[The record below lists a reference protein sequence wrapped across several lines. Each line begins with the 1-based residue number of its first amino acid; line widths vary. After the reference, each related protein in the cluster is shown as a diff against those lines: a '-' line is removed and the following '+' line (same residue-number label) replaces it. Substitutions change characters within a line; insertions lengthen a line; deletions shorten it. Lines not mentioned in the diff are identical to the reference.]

1 MLRADVG
8 LIGGTGVGP
17 RLAALGGTR
26 FVVPTPFGISR
37 GRLVEHEGLTI
48 AVLSRHAAGHK
59 LPPHAVNYRA
69 MAWAMRQ
76 LGAKGCLATA
86 AVGSLHVELPVGSMV
101 ACTDLVDVS
110 ARNLTLYA
118 NKVQHVDMGACFPLS
133 SALAHDGVRPSGV
146 YVNVNGPRYET
157 PAEILGM
164 SRIGD
169 VVGMTAGSE
178 AIAFREA
185 GVPYGCLAIVSNLA
199 AGLGGEV
206 LEHSHVTDALE
217 SLGPRVVE
225 ILLAA
230 ARRVAG

>member
-8 LIGGTGVGP
+8 VIGGTGVGP
-17 RLAALGGTR
+17 RLAALGGR
-26 FVVPTPFGISR
+26 PFVVPTPFGPSR
-37 GRLVEHEGLTI
+37 GRLVAWEGLTL
-48 AVLSRHAAGHK
+48 ALVSRHASGHK

-69 MAWAMRQ
+69 MAWALRR

-86 AVGSLHVELPVGSMV
+86 AVGSLHVDLPVGSMV

-110 ARNLTLYA
+110 ARNLTLFSTT
-118 NKVQHVDMGACFPLS
+118 VHHVDMGACFSLS
-133 SALAHDGVRPSGV
+133 SRLQGEGVRHGGV

-157 PAEILGM
+157 PAEIQGM
-164 SRIGD
+164 AQIGD

-206 LEHSHVTDALE
+206 LEHGHVTDALE

-225 ILLAA
+225 ILLAG
-230 ARRVAG
+230 ARQVAG